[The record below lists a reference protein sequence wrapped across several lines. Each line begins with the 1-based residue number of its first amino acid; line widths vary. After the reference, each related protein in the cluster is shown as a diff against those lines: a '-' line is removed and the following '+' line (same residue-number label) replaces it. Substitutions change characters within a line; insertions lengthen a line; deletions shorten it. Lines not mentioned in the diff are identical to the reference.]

1 MVLERT
7 DGGIDAERS
16 GAGEQPLDSYFRFD
30 PGERRTYAKM
40 DSPTETDVVTRVRSV
55 EADFVRVVVCG
66 LIAVR
71 GRPHQDQVRPGW
83 DVLTVEFDVLGR
95 DPVVARNGG
104 SKRHASS
111 TNAGTNDGSAR
122 SRS

>member
-1 MVLERT
+1 MV
-7 DGGIDAERS
+7 ICS
-16 GAGEQPLDSYFRFD
+16 SY
-30 PGERRTYAKM
+30 
-40 DSPTETDVVTRVRSV
+40 
-55 EADFVRVVVCG
+55 
-66 LIAVR
+66 AVR

-83 DVLTVEFDVLGR
+83 DALVVDVLGH